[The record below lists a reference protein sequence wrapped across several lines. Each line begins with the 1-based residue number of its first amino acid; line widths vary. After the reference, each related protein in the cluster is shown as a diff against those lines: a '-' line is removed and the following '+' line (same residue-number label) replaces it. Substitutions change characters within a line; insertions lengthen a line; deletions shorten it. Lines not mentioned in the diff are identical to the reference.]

1 MFPVQLQSVIGLI
14 VIPVFA
20 WAIRDRSQ
28 PLDMKHAARIV
39 AVGIGMQLIIA
50 ALMLNV
56 PAIEAAFA
64 GVSRGVTALQAAT
77 GKGVQ
82 LVFGY
87 LGGGP
92 PPFDVTN
99 PANAFL
105 PAFQAF
111 PLILLVSALTSLL
124 FYWGILQKVVKG
136 FAVVLQRSMGVSGP
150 IATSAAANIFMGMIE
165 APLFIKPYMRV
176 MDRGAL
182 FAVMTVGLATIA
194 GTVLVLYASII
205 QGVVPDAAGHL
216 IVASVISA
224 PAALMLAQ
232 LMVPTTPG
240 DIEELPEDAPEDQ
253 ATSSIDALTK
263 GTQNGVLLLAGVVST
278 LIVFVAIV
286 TIIDQILG
294 AASGS
299 WDLSLEKIFG
309 WLFAPVAW
317 LIGVP
322 WEEASKAGSLLGIKT
337 AVNEFV
343 AFAELGQDT
352 TLSERTR
359 LIMTY
364 ALAGFANFGSVG
376 IMIGGMSAIVPE
388 RRPEIVELGMKALV
402 SGTLTTL
409 MTGAVIGAM
418 SFG

>member
-14 VIPVFA
+14 VIPLFA
-20 WAIRDRSQ
+20 WAIRDRSR
-28 PLDMKHAARIV
+28 PLDLKHAARIV
-39 AVGIGMQLIIA
+39 VAGIALQLIIA

-56 PAIEAAFA
+56 PAIKSGFEV
-64 GVSRGVTALQAAT
+64 VSRSVDVLQNAT

-92 PPFDVTN
+92 TPFDVTN
-99 PANAFL
+99 PGNAFL

-124 FYWGILQKVVKG
+124 FYWGILQKVVNA
-136 FAVVLQRSMGVSGP
+136 FAKLLQHSMGVSGP

-194 GTVLVLYASII
+194 GTVLVLYASIL
-205 QGVVPDAAGHL
+205 QNVVPDSAGHL

-232 LMVPTTPG
+232 LMVPTTPMEPE
-240 DIEELPEDAPEDQ
+240 DLPEEPIGEQ

-278 LIVFVAIV
+278 LIVFVALV
-286 TIIDQILG
+286 TLLDQFLG
-294 AASGS
+294 AVSGS
-299 WDLSLEKIFG
+299 WDLSLGKIFG
-309 WLFAPVAW
+309 WVFAPVAW

-322 WEEASKAGSLLGIKT
+322 WEEAGKAGSLLGIKT
-337 AVNEFV
+337 AVNELV
-343 AFAELGQDT
+343 AYVELSHETG
-352 TLSERTR
+352 LSERTR
-359 LIMTY
+359 LILTY
-364 ALAGFANFGSVG
+364 AMSGFANFGSVG

-388 RRPEIVELGMKALV
+388 RRPEIVALGLKSLV
-402 SGTLTTL
+402 SGTLSTL
-409 MTGAVIGAM
+409 MTGAVIGAL